1 MNKLATFAG
10 GCFWCM
16 VKPFDQY
23 EGVRKVVSGY
33 TGGHTEN
40 PTYEEVCSDTTDH
53 IEAIQIT
60 FDDEVISYEELL
72 NIYWKQ
78 IDPTDSGGQF
88 NDRGHKYKT
97 VIFYHDEEQK
107 ELAYKSK
114 RELEESKIFNLPIV
128 TEILPAT
135 VFYEAEDYHQDYYK
149 KNPNHYYRYYV
160 GSGRYFFTKE
170 SWDRNNVDRELLK
183 EKLTPIQFEV
193 TQNDKTEPPFKN
205 EYYDNKEEGIYVDI
219 VSGDVLFSSKDKFD
233 SGCGWPSFTK
243 PVKETS
249 IMEKSDFTHGM
260 FRTEVRSSKA
270 NSHLGH
276 VFDDGPKEFGGL
288 RYCINS
294 ASLKFIPKNRM
305 KDDGYE
311 DYLYLFND

>member
-23 EGVRKVVSGY
+23 KGVISVVSGY
-33 TGGHTEN
+33 IGGHTKN
-40 PTYEEVCSDTTDH
+40 PTYEEVLSDTTGH

-60 FDDEVISYEELL
+60 FDDEEITYEELL

-97 VIFYHDEEQK
+97 AIFYHDNEQK
-107 ELAYKSK
+107 ELAKKSK
-114 RELEESKIFNLPIV
+114 KELEESKIFSKPIV
-128 TEILPAT
+128 TEIIKAT
-135 VFYEAEDYHQDYYK
+135 TFYKAEDYHQDYYK
-149 KNPNHYYRYYV
+149 KNPNHYYSYYI

-170 SWDRNNVDRELLK
+170 NWDRNNFNRELLK

-193 TQNDKTEPPFKN
+193 TQNDKTEPAFKN
-205 EYYDNKEEGIYVDI
+205 EYYDNKEEGIYVDV
-219 VSGDVLFSSKDKFD
+219 VSGEVLFSSKDKFD

-243 PVKETS
+243 PVKENS
-249 IMEKSDFTHGM
+249 IIEKSDFTHGM

-276 VFDDGPKEFGGL
+276 VFNDGPKELGGL

-294 ASLKFIPKNRM
+294 ASLKFIS
-305 KDDGYE
+305 KDKMIEKGYK
-311 DYLYLFND
+311 DYLYLFEI

>member
-1 MNKLATFAG
+1 MDKLATFAG

-23 EGVRKVVSGY
+23 EGVKRVVSGY

-40 PTYEEVCSDTTDH
+40 PTYEEVCSDTTGH

-60 FDDEVISYEELL
+60 YDDELINYEELL

-97 VIFYHDEEQK
+97 VIFYHDEKQK
-107 ELAYKSK
+107 ELAEKSK
-114 RELEESKIFNLPIV
+114 KELQESGIFKLPIV
-128 TEILPAT
+128 TEIREAT
-135 VFYEAEDYHQDYYK
+135 VFYEAENYHQDYYK
-149 KNPNHYYRYYV
+149 KNPNHYYSYYV
-160 GSGRYFFTKE
+160 GSGRYFFKKE
-170 SWDRNNVDRELLK
+170 SWDRNNLNRELLK

-193 TQNDKTEPPFKN
+193 TQNDKTEPAFKN

-219 VSGDVLFSSKDKFD
+219 VSGEVLFSSKDKFD

-276 VFDDGPKEFGGL
+276 VFNDGPKEFGGL

-294 ASLKFIPKNRM
+294 ASLKFIPKDEM
-305 KDDGYE
+305 KEAGYK
-311 DYLYLFND
+311 DYLYLFEK

>member
-1 MNKLATFAG
+1 MKKLATFAG

-23 EGVRKVVSGY
+23 EGVMNVLAGY
-33 TGGHTEN
+33 TGGNTEN
-40 PTYEEVCSDTTDH
+40 PTYEEVCSDTTGH

-60 FDDEVISYEELL
+60 FDDDVISYEELL

-78 IDPTDSGGQF
+78 IDPTDIGGQF

-97 VIFYHDEEQK
+97 VIFYHDEEQR
-107 ELAYKSK
+107 ELAQKSK
-114 RELEESKIFNLPIV
+114 EELEKSSIFNSPIV

-135 VFYEAEDYHQDYYK
+135 IFYEAESYHQDYYK
-149 KNPNHYYRYYV
+149 KNPNHYYSYYV
-160 GSGRYFFTKE
+160 GSGRYFFKKE
-170 SWDRNNVDRELLK
+170 SWDRNNANRELLK

-193 TQNDKTEPPFKN
+193 TQNDKTEPAFKN

-219 VSGDVLFSSKDKFD
+219 VSGEVLFSSKDKFD

-260 FRTEVRSSKA
+260 FRTEVRSSTA

-276 VFDDGPKEFGGL
+276 VFNDGPKELGGL

-294 ASLKFIPKNRM
+294 ASLKFIS
-305 KDDGYE
+305 KDKMIEEGYE
-311 DYLYLFND
+311 EYLYLFEG

>member
-1 MNKLATFAG
+1 M
-10 GCFWCM
+10 
-16 VKPFDQY
+16 
-23 EGVRKVVSGY
+23 
-33 TGGHTEN
+33 
-40 PTYEEVCSDTTDH
+40 
-53 IEAIQIT
+53 
-60 FDDEVISYEELL
+60 
-72 NIYWKQ
+72 
-78 IDPTDSGGQF
+78 
-88 NDRGHKYKT
+88 
-97 VIFYHDEEQK
+97 
-107 ELAYKSK
+107 
-114 RELEESKIFNLPIV
+114 
-128 TEILPAT
+128 PAT

-149 KNPNHYYRYYV
+149 KNPNHYYSYYV

-219 VSGDVLFSSKDKFD
+219 VSGDLLFSSKDKFD

-276 VFDDGPKEFGGL
+276 VFNDGPKEFGGL

-294 ASLKFIPKNRM
+294 ASLKFIPKDKM
-305 KDDGYE
+305 IEEGYE
-311 DYLYLFND
+311 KYLYLFND

>member
-16 VKPFDQY
+16 IKPFDQY
-23 EGVRKVVSGY
+23 KGVISVVSGY
-33 TGGHTEN
+33 IGGHTKN
-40 PTYEEVCSDTTDH
+40 PTYEEVLSDTTGH

-60 FDDEVISYEELL
+60 FDDEEITYEELL

-97 VIFYHDEEQK
+97 AIFYHDNQQK
-107 ELAYKSK
+107 ELAKKSK
-114 RELEESKIFNLPIV
+114 KELEESKIFSQPIV
-128 TEILPAT
+128 TEIIKAT
-135 VFYEAEDYHQDYYK
+135 TFYKAEDYHQDYYK
-149 KNPNHYYRYYV
+149 KNPNHYYSYYI

-170 SWDRNNVDRELLK
+170 NWDRNNFNRELLK

-193 TQNDKTEPPFKN
+193 TQNDKTEPAFKN
-205 EYYDNKEEGIYVDI
+205 EYYDNKEEGIYVDV
-219 VSGDVLFSSKDKFD
+219 VSGEVLFSSKDKFD

-243 PVKETS
+243 PVKENS
-249 IMEKSDFTHGM
+249 IIEKSDFTHGM

-276 VFDDGPKEFGGL
+276 VFNDGPKELGGL

-294 ASLKFIPKNRM
+294 ASLKFIPKCKM
-305 KDDGYE
+305 IEKGYKV
-311 DYLYLFND
+311 

>member
-1 MNKLATFAG
+1 MLVLVYHKCSTCQKALKWLDEHKIF
-10 GCFWCM
+10 FEER
-16 VKPFDQY
+16 PII
-23 EGVRKVVSGY
+23 E
-33 TGGHTEN
+33 EN

-114 RELEESKIFNLPIV
+114 RELEESKIFNLPIA

-205 EYYDNKEEGIYVDI
+205 EFWLWMAKFYKA
-219 VSGDVLFSSKDKFD
+219 SK
-233 SGCGWPSFTK
+233 
-243 PVKETS
+243 
-249 IMEKSDFTHGM
+249 
-260 FRTEVRSSKA
+260 R
-270 NSHLGH
+270 N
-276 VFDDGPKEFGGL
+276 
-288 RYCINS
+288 
-294 ASLKFIPKNRM
+294 
-305 KDDGYE
+305 
-311 DYLYLFND
+311 

>member
-23 EGVRKVVSGY
+23 EGVIKVVSGY
-33 TGGHTEN
+33 TGGHTQN
-40 PTYEEVCSDTTDH
+40 PTYEEVCSDTTGH

-60 FDDEVISYEELL
+60 YDDELISYEELL

-107 ELAYKSK
+107 QLAEKSK
-114 RELEESKIFNLPIV
+114 KQLEESKVFNNKIA

-149 KNPNHYYRYYV
+149 KNPNHYYSYYV
-160 GSGRYFFTKE
+160 GSGRYFFKKE
-170 SWDRNNVDRELLK
+170 RWDRNNFNREELK

-193 TQNDKTEPPFKN
+193 TQNDKTEPAFKN

-219 VSGDVLFSSKDKFD
+219 VSCEVLFSSKDKFD

-294 ASLKFIPKNRM
+294 ASLKFIPKDKM
-305 KDDGYE
+305 KDQGYE

>member
-23 EGVRKVVSGY
+23 KGVISVVSGY
-33 TGGHTEN
+33 IGGHTKN
-40 PTYEEVCSDTTDH
+40 PTYEEVLSDTTGH

-60 FDDEVISYEELL
+60 FDDEEITYEELL

-97 VIFYHDEEQK
+97 AIFYHDNQQK
-107 ELAYKSK
+107 ELAKKSK
-114 RELEESKIFNLPIV
+114 KELEESKIFSQPIV
-128 TEILPAT
+128 TEIIKAT
-135 VFYEAEDYHQDYYK
+135 TFYKAEDYHQDYYK
-149 KNPNHYYRYYV
+149 KNPNHYYSYYI

-170 SWDRNNVDRELLK
+170 NWDRNNFNRELLK

-193 TQNDKTEPPFKN
+193 TQNDKTEPAFKN
-205 EYYDNKEEGIYVDI
+205 EYYGNKEEGIYVDV
-219 VSGDVLFSSKDKFD
+219 VSGEVLFSSKDKFD

-243 PVKETS
+243 PVKENS
-249 IMEKSDFTHGM
+249 IIEKSDFTHGM

-276 VFDDGPKEFGGL
+276 VFNDGPKELGGL

-294 ASLKFIPKNRM
+294 ASLKFIS
-305 KDDGYE
+305 KDKMIEKGYK
-311 DYLYLFND
+311 DYLYLFEI

>member
-23 EGVRKVVSGY
+23 EGVIKVVSGY
-33 TGGHTEN
+33 TGGHTQN
-40 PTYEEVCSDTTDH
+40 PTYEEVCSDTTGH

-60 FDDEVISYEELL
+60 YDDELISYEELL

-107 ELAYKSK
+107 QLAEKSK
-114 RELEESKIFNLPIV
+114 KQLEESKVFNNKIA

-149 KNPNHYYRYYV
+149 KNPNHYYIYYV
-160 GSGRYFFTKE
+160 GSGRYFFKKE
-170 SWDRNNVDRELLK
+170 RWDRNNFNREELK

-219 VSGDVLFSSKDKFD
+219 VSGEVLFSSKDKFD

-294 ASLKFIPKNRM
+294 ASLKFIPKDKM
-305 KDDGYE
+305 KDEGYE
-311 DYLYLFND
+311 DYLYIFND

>member
-1 MNKLATFAG
+1 MEKLATFAG

-23 EGVRKVVSGY
+23 EGVKKVVSGY
-33 TGGHTEN
+33 TGGHTKN
-40 PTYEEVCSDTTDH
+40 PTYEEVCSDTTGH

-60 FDDEVISYEELL
+60 FDDEIISYNELL

-97 VIFYHDEEQK
+97 VIFYHDENQK
-107 ELAYKSK
+107 ELAEKSK
-114 RELEESKIFNLPIV
+114 RELEESKIFNQPIV

-149 KNPNHYYRYYV
+149 KNPNHYYSYYV
-160 GSGRYFFTKE
+160 GSGRYLFTKE
-170 SWDRNNVDRELLK
+170 SWDKNNFNREELK

-243 PVKETS
+243 PIKETS
-249 IMEKSDFTHGM
+249 IIQKSDFTHGM

-276 VFDDGPKEFGGL
+276 VFNDGPKELGGL

-294 ASLKFIPKNRM
+294 ASLKFIPKYKM
-305 KDDGYE
+305 IEEGYKN
-311 DYLYLFND
+311 YLYLFEE